1 MAILL
6 PESIRQILLWQ
17 NGIRTS
23 LGLLSPEKEQEL
35 YEKGETLLS
44 QTEWVFNV
52 KRMRLK
58 REEVL
63 KKHGTGKRRTQPV
76 NYRE

>member
-1 MAILL
+1 
-6 PESIRQILLWQ
+6 
-17 NGIRTS
+17 